1 MSEELRETIK
11 NLQNNPLVKCGSYE
25 FIVDSNITYAEI
37 YILLEFIRSQEQE
50 NKKYKEEK
58 RLILKL
64 IILVI
69 VVLGQ
74 AFVIGFGVNLID
86 DLKATANGYESDRNL
101 CRSQLDSLT
110 QELERMQNE

>member
-1 MSEELRETIK
+1 M
-11 NLQNNPLVKCGSYE
+11 
-25 FIVDSNITYAEI
+25 
-37 YILLEFIRSQEQE
+37 
-50 NKKYKEEK
+50 NKEDK
-58 RLILKL
+58 LWIAL

-74 AFVIGFGVNLID
+74 AFAIAFGVELIN

-110 QELERMQNE
+110 QELERCQSE